1 MLLVRFIT
9 QIVVLLRYRP
19 AAEEFKE
26 PVLKDYD
33 SASIVEGSL
42 QKTESVPT
50 SYNTTS
56 SMSKIDVPGNEW
68 TRHVY
73 RF

>member
-1 MLLVRFIT
+1 MLPLRFIT

-19 AAEEFKE
+19 AAEESKE
-26 PVLKDYD
+26 PVLKDHD

-56 SMSKIDVPGNEW
+56 
-68 TRHVY
+68 
-73 RF
+73 

>member
-19 AAEEFKE
+19 AAEESKE
-26 PVLKDYD
+26 PVLKDHH
-33 SASIVEGSL
+33 SESIVEGSL

-56 SMSKIDVPGNEW
+56 SMSKIDVPANEW